1 MMPGFR
7 LFPEATFPHDAP
19 GSAARGHCR
28 VMSYRTWKLASVL
41 VAVTVGALVTPS
53 VDAKDPQTKV
63 YINGKPV
70 PVFFNDGDS
79 FRVLGGSYQGTKARL
94 AGYNTLESYGPVH
107 SWGDWTEKEMYVIAK
122 MATLHARKGVWHCE
136 TDGKTDT
143 YGRMLLWCEDLATEL
158 VREGYAHAM
167 SIDDE
172 PGKPVLVEAQK
183 EAIANRRGLWSH
195 GVPKFILTSLH
206 SAEED
211 VDGHGTYN
219 RLISSEDAHSVKWKH
234 TNRYSECDKVC
245 HSVFEVDD
253 AAVDAVTQALKS
265 DGTVKDWI
273 AGVSDDALRGMVAEF
288 AEFHHINR
296 AIAPDNRE
304 AFKQHLLSNY
314 VNQGKFGDQQR
325 SDGACM
331 IHVDFKR
338 RFGEG
343 RASCLK

>member
-1 MMPGFR
+1 
-7 LFPEATFPHDAP
+7 
-19 GSAARGHCR
+19 
-28 VMSYRTWKLASVL
+28 MSNRNWKLASA
-41 VAVTVGALVTPS
+41 VAAIAVAAFVTPA
-53 VDAKDPQTKV
+53 VDAKEPQTKV
-63 YINGKPV
+63 YINGKPT

-122 MATLHARKGVWHCE
+122 MATYHARKGVWHCE
-136 TDGKTDT
+136 TDGDTDT

-167 SIDDE
+167 SINDD
-172 PGKPVLVEAQK
+172 PAKPVLVEAQR
-183 EAIANRRGLWSH
+183 EAIANRRGLWAH

-211 VDGHGTYN
+211 VDGRGTYN
-219 RLISSEDAHSVKWKH
+219 RLVSSDDAHSVKWKH
-234 TNRYSECDKVC
+234 TNRYSECDKIC

-253 AAVDAVTQALKS
+253 AAVDAVTAELKT
-265 DGTVKDWI
+265 DAKVAPWI
-273 AGVSDDALRGMVAEF
+273 AGVSDADLRGMVEEF

-296 AIAPDNRE
+296 AIDKEVRE
-304 AFKQHLLSNY
+304 DFKQHLLVDY
-314 VNQGKFGDQQR
+314 VQQGKFGEQRR

-331 IHVDFKR
+331 RHVDFKR

>member
-1 MMPGFR
+1 
-7 LFPEATFPHDAP
+7 
-19 GSAARGHCR
+19 
-28 VMSYRTWKLASVL
+28 MSYRNWKFASALAA
-41 VAVTVGALVTPS
+41 VAVAALVTPN

-63 YINGKPV
+63 YINGKPT

-79 FRVLGGSYQGTKARL
+79 FRVLGGGYQGTKARL

-122 MATLHARKGVWHCE
+122 MATYHARKGVWHCE

-172 PGKPVLVEAQK
+172 PAADVLVEAQR
-183 EAIANRRGLWSH
+183 EAIANKKGLWAH

-206 SAEED
+206 SVEED
-211 VDGHGTYN
+211 VNGKGTYN
-219 RLISSEDAHSVKWKH
+219 RLVSSDDAHSVKWKH
-234 TNRYSECDKVC
+234 TNRYSECDKIC
-245 HSVFEVDD
+245 HSVFEIDD
-253 AAVDAVTQALKS
+253 AAVDAVTTAL
-265 DGTVKDWI
+265 GTDATVAPWI
-273 AGVSDDALRGMVAEF
+273 AGVSAADLRGMVEEF

-296 AIAPDNRE
+296 AIKEDFRE
-304 AFKQHLLSNY
+304 DFKQHLLANY
-314 VNQGKFGDQQR
+314 VQQGKFGEQRR

-331 IHVDFKR
+331 RHVDFKR